1 VAFLL
6 ITEVDIKF
14 IKRNHCGI
22 SFLKP
27 PIRKFAYG
35 IRAIKKQLIPKAIRF
50 ATNEQVKKSILLQKA
65 IDSSA
70 SLRGLNN
77 HLKDHLLKASRW
89 LLATY
94 LDHLS
99 HTRCLFRP
107 PMPNAAARIAG

>member
-1 VAFLL
+1 LWYKLFKTPNKK
-6 ITEVDIKF
+6 ICIWDK
-14 IKRNHCGI
+14 G
-22 SFLKP
+22 
-27 PIRKFAYG
+27 Y
-35 IRAIKKQLIPKAIRF
+35 KKQLIPKAIRF